1 MKRYLIV
8 IETTSSG
15 HSAHSPDLP
24 GCVATGSSRR
34 EVEERMRTAIAL
46 HLEALRE
53 EGLGPPE
60 PEAEY
65 AFVEV
70 A

>member
-8 IETTSSG
+8 IERTSSG
-15 HSAHSPDLP
+15 HSAYSPDLP
-24 GCVATGSSRR
+24 GCVATGASRR
-34 EVEERMRTAIAL
+34 EVEERIRAAIAL

-53 EGLGPPE
+53 DGLTVPE